1 MQCNTKNL
9 VTITSYN
16 LLYFPKPWLIK
27 MVDESLTEFV
37 NYTMHWSSWRVRVT
51 TLPSRGICS

>member
-1 MQCNTKNL
+1 MAMQCTVEFNIKNL

-27 MVDESLTEFV
+27 MVDESLTEFLKKKKF
-37 NYTMHWSSWRVRVT
+37 YK
-51 TLPSRGICS
+51 